1 MKSVV
6 CSSILIMLLSACQ
19 KSQTAETIT
28 VVADIEGNQYQ
39 TVQIGSQLWMA
50 ENLRSGRYCNG
61 DVIPNVQD
69 SIQWGN
75 LNYGAWV
82 HMNNNPSNEVPYGK
96 LYNWYAVNDQ
106 RNICPCGWHVATDAE
121 WNTLVRYL
129 DNNYNP
135 TILGEQSVIAGG
147 KIKAVG
153 TQYWKEPN
161 AGATNESG
169 FSAQPGGVRGDLITF
184 FGINQ
189 ASYWWTA
196 SIDPQNTEPYFR
208 VVFFQN
214 PSLNRS
220 FGLKNFGMSVR
231 CVKNPS

>member
-135 TILGEQSVIAGG
+135 TIIGGQSIIAGG

-169 FSAQPGGVRGDLITF
+169 FSAQPGGSRGDFITF
-184 FGINQ
+184 YGINQ
-189 ASYWWTA
+189 ASYWWSA
-196 SIDPQNTEPYFR
+196 SVESQGDMPYFR
-208 VVFFQN
+208 RVYFEDTW
-214 PSLNRS
+214 LDRS

-231 CVKNPS
+231 CVKN